1 MPDQLLTIETT
12 RLAAGNVRLR
22 LTGDLDYDT
31 APELQRMLDRTG
43 LSELLAEA
51 YADDDVRAIG

>member
-1 MPDQLLTIETT
+1 MTGTRGCHCPALLVVH
-12 RLAAGNVRLR
+12 RAAGTIH
-22 LTGDLDYDT
+22 LTGVS
-31 APELQRMLDRTG
+31 PQLQRMLDRTG